1 MSSDM
6 LNIAASAAKAIRS
19 ALDIT
24 AQNIANASTE
34 GYIRRSVNL
43 TEQSSVDSRASYGDV
58 TQYGVMVSGIVRNA
72 DPFQQSEVRRTN
84 ADASRADTLVSGLT
98 NVNDAIENSGVFN
111 SITAFQ
117 SALSKLTSNPTD
129 SSLRANLLEAGR
141 TMAQSFNVAHN
152 SLASAI
158 SGEQQSAAAGVAQVN
173 NLSQS
178 LAQLNLRIASDTDP
192 LNNRATLLDQRDSL
206 LQQLSGYGDIATT
219 INTNGTVDVKLGG
232 TSGVPLVSANGSN
245 ATLSSTTATD
255 GTISFTLGVS
265 PLTLSGGSL
274 AGQQQTLS
282 AAATANATLDG
293 IANSLMST
301 VNTAQTHGVDLN
313 GTPGTNFFSGA
324 ALGAGAIAVALSS
337 GSKIATA
344 PASASAKSL
353 DASNLTA
360 LQSSLTS
367 ANIAGQMNDL
377 LYSVSSAVAGNTTT
391 RDALDSIYSN
401 AKTTLANQAGVD
413 LDTEA
418 ANLVKY
424 QQAFQASGK
433 VIQVSSTLFE
443 QLLQL

>member
-1 MSSDM
+1 
-6 LNIAASAAKAIRS
+6 
-19 ALDIT
+19 
-24 AQNIANASTE
+24 
-34 GYIRRSVNL
+34 
-43 TEQSSVDSRASYGDV
+43 
-58 TQYGVMVSGIVRNA
+58 
-72 DPFQQSEVRRTN
+72 
-84 ADASRADTLVSGLT
+84 
-98 NVNDAIENSGVFN
+98 
-111 SITAFQ
+111 
-117 SALSKLTSNPTD
+117 
-129 SSLRANLLEAGR
+129 
-141 TMAQSFNVAHN
+141 
-152 SLASAI
+152 
-158 SGEQQSAAAGVAQVN
+158 
-173 NLSQS
+173 
-178 LAQLNLRIASDTDP
+178 
-192 LNNRATLLDQRDSL
+192 
-206 LQQLSGYGDIATT
+206 
-219 INTNGTVDVKLGG
+219 VDVKLGG

>member
-1 MSSDM
+1 
-6 LNIAASAAKAIRS
+6 
-19 ALDIT
+19 
-24 AQNIANASTE
+24 
-34 GYIRRSVNL
+34 
-43 TEQSSVDSRASYGDV
+43 
-58 TQYGVMVSGIVRNA
+58 
-72 DPFQQSEVRRTN
+72 
-84 ADASRADTLVSGLT
+84 VSGLT

-129 SSLRANLLEAGR
+129 SSLRANMLEAGR